1 MLWRMD
7 VFRRQFAF
15 MAILC
20 LACIACVAL
29 TGCASGPIGRLELR
43 AAEYDR
49 VFDAAVASLRDQRF
63 TLDRI
68 DRRLGVI
75 TTRPRAAASV
85 LEPWKGDN
93 STPAQ
98 AFESTLQYQRRLVRI
113 EFTPLGGIEP
123 ATGVEAM
130 SPFGQVSPAEPFF
143 LPAEHPGTLVLSI
156 RCIVERSHRPGLQVD
171 TVAVRRS
178 NVTTDPSLRERGVAS
193 QFWEPVARDAHME
206 TRLKRRV
213 MRHAGTAVNLV
224 EPTLSAR

>member
-1 MLWRMD
+1 MD
-7 VFRRQFAF
+7 VLRRHFAF
-15 MAILC
+15 LALLC
-20 LACIACVAL
+20 LACIAL
-29 TGCASGPIGRLELR
+29 TGCAAGPIGRLELR
-43 AAEYDR
+43 PADYDR
-49 VFDAAVASLRDQRF
+49 VFDAALTSLRDQRF

-75 TTRPRAAASV
+75 TTRPRAASSII
-85 LEPWKGDN
+85 EPWKGDN

-98 AFESTLQYQRRLVRI
+98 AFESSLQYQRRIVRI
-113 EFTPLGGIEP
+113 EFTPLGGLEP
-123 ATGVEAM
+123 ATGPEAM
-130 SPFGQVSPAEPFF
+130 SPFGQVSPAEPLFI
-143 LPAEHPGTLVLSI
+143 PAEHPGTLVLSV

-178 NVTTDPSLRERGVAS
+178 NVTTDPALAERGIAR

-213 MRHAGTAVNLV
+213 MRHAPAAVHLV